1 MPRYLYNLICNFQRF
16 IGLLLPLVTQLVLT
30 VLLQVTLTEVSYSVI
45 IISILIIIIIVI
57 IIIIII
63 IVIIIVISVILLP
76 IMFGT
81 GLRIV
86 KSEMNLKW
94 CFQTWLRD
102 QASRVAQQKLLM
114 EHQPG
119 LQL

>member
-63 IVIIIVISVILLP
+63 IVISVILLP